1 MPIFKPEELK
11 QASSDIFQA
20 AGAPKV
26 EADLV
31 ADFLVRA
38 NLAGH
43 DSHGVIRVP
52 QYVGEI
58 KAGHLIPGAPIKI
71 VQETPSTALIDGN
84 WGFGQVIAKRAT
96 EIAIEKARTQKISIV
111 NVYNSNHIGRLGDY
125 PHMAAQQDMIGI
137 IMVNAG
143 GAGQSVAP
151 FGGTARRLATN
162 PISIAVPTGGEVPL
176 ILDMATSV
184 VAEGKVRVK
193 RNRKQKT
200 PDGWLIGSDGNPTN
214 DPEALYANPPRAA
227 ILPLGGLTAGHKGYG
242 LAFMIEIL
250 TGILARNG
258 YSNEKA
264 SRISNGTVLIVID
277 VATFIPVEEFKHQV
291 LDLIR
296 YIKTSPCI
304 PGVNEILVP
313 GEPEYKEE
321 KKRLK
326 EGIFVEDETWNQIK
340 RLAEE
345 FGVKSLP
352 SK

>member
-11 QASSDIFQA
+11 QASSDVFKA
-20 AGAPKV
+20 VGAPAA

-43 DSHGVIRVP
+43 DSHGVIRVI
-52 QYVGEI
+52 QYVEEI
-58 KAGHLIPGAPIKI
+58 KAGRLVPGAPIQT
-71 VQETPSTALIDGN
+71 VEETPATATIDGN
-84 WGFGQVIAKRAT
+84 WGFGQVIGKRAM
-96 EIAIEKARTQKISIV
+96 EIAIEKARAQNISV
-111 NVYNSNHIGRLGDY
+111 VCVRQSNHLGRLGDY
-125 PHMAAQQDMIGI
+125 PQMAAQQDMIGI
-137 IMVNAG
+137 TMVNAG

-151 FGGTARRLATN
+151 FGGTSRKLATN
-162 PISIAVPTGGEVPL
+162 PISIAVPTSGEVPL

-200 PDGWLIGSDGNPTN
+200 PDGWLIGSDGNPSN
-214 DPEALYANPPRAA
+214 DPAALYTNPPGAA
-227 ILPLGGLTAGHKGYG
+227 ILPLGGLTAGHKGFG

-250 TGILARNG
+250 TGILTKAG
-258 YSNEKA
+258 YSNETA
-264 SRISNGTVLIVID
+264 TRVCNGTVIIVIK
-277 VATFIPVEEFKHQV
+277 VSTFLSVEEFKRQA

-304 PGVNEILVP
+304 PGVEEVLVP
-313 GEPEYKEE
+313 GEPEFNEE
-321 KKRLK
+321 KKRLR

-340 RLAEE
+340 KLAQE
-345 FGVKSLP
+345 FGVKTL
-352 SK
+352 